1 MAKLKTLDFIAD
13 HVATSHVEEMQEQI
27 VEMLFAEG
35 IIEETDDASNETI
48 NYVLK
53 EVGHKLVENYTDET
67 DEDEDEEEDF
77 QSERLRESGIS
88 YDEYENGDPYDEGDR
103 EWC

>member
-1 MAKLKTLDFIAD
+1 MGKMKTLDFIAD

-35 IIEETDDASNETI
+35 IIEETDDASSEII

-53 EVGHKLVENYTDET
+53 EVGHKLVNNFTDET
-67 DEDEDEEEDF
+67 D
-77 QSERLRESGIS
+77 
-88 YDEYENGDPYDEGDR
+88 
-103 EWC
+103 

>member
-35 IIEETDDASNETI
+35 IIEETDDASNEII

-53 EVGHKLVENYTDET
+53 EVGHKLVENYTDEI
-67 DEDEDEEEDF
+67 DEDEEEDF

>member
-53 EVGHKLVENYTDET
+53 EVGHKLVENFTDET
-67 DEDEDEEEDF
+67 D
-77 QSERLRESGIS
+77 
-88 YDEYENGDPYDEGDR
+88 
-103 EWC
+103 